1 MPIMNQPFR
10 IRPADAEDLPVIGEI
25 LVETWRHAFRG
36 IIDDAFLAGMSEQD
50 QATRHARRMGRKGVS
65 YQAGVD
71 RDGMIGFANYG
82 PPRGAVSSGV
92 MELYSLYIRPAA
104 QGIGLGKALVKTAAR
119 DCRNQGAE
127 GLFAWVLAENANR
140 GFYEYLGAT
149 ASARSTIR
157 VGSRDHEQIAYLW
170 QDLDELVDL

>member
-1 MPIMNQPFR
+1 MNQNFR
-10 IRPADAEDLPVIGEI
+10 IRPADTEDLPMIGEI
-25 LVETWRHAFRG
+25 LVETWRHTFRG

-50 QATRHARRMGRKGVS
+50 QMMRHTRRMGIAGVA

-71 RDGMIGFANYG
+71 TDGLIGFANYG
-82 PPRGAVSSGV
+82 PARGSVSSGV

-104 QGIGLGKALVKTAAR
+104 QGIGLGKALVKAAAT

-149 ASARSTIR
+149 ASARSTIH
-157 VGSRDHEQIAYLW
+157 VGNSDHEQIAYLW
-170 QDLDELVDL
+170 QDLDELIEI